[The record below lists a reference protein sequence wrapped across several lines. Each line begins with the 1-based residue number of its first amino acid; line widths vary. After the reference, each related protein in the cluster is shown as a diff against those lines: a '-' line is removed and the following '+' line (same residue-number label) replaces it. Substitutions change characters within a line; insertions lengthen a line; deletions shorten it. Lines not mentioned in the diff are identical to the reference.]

1 MLSVKTTL
9 AFLALYNFATSFAFF
24 ESSLPTTIRSGL
36 KKSSSA
42 VPSRRNSGFETIE
55 ISDLFKTSL
64 TFFQVL
70 TGTVDLIT
78 NVAESF
84 KCLDNNFEAS
94 KI

>member
-1 MLSVKTTL
+1 MLSVKTIL
-9 AFLALYNFATSFAFF
+9 AFLALYNLATSFAFF
-24 ESSLPTTIRSGL
+24 ESLEPTTIRSGL

-55 ISDLFKTSL
+55 ISDLFNTSL
-64 TFFQVL
+64 TFFQVF

-78 NVAESF
+78 TVADSF
-84 KCLDNNFEAS
+84 KCLDNNFEDS